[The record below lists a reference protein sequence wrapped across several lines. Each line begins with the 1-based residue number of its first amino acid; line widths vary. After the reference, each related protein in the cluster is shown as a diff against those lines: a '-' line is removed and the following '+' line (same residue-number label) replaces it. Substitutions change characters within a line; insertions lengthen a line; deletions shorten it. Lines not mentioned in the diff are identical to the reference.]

1 MERSNSMSTL
11 ESHSLECLA
20 AIVEEGGFERAAR
33 KLNLTQSAVSQRLCG
48 LEAQVGTVLI
58 VRSRPLKA
66 TEAGQLLI
74 KHAKQRRLLHA
85 DIALE
90 LRELAPSGSRRPHE
104 TERIS
109 IAIDADSIASWALP
123 SLTALIRSAVP
134 LEIISDDQDFTEE
147 WLRTGQV
154 VGCVTTSQQ
163 PLNGCKIFP
172 LGAMRYVAVAHP
184 DLIAQRLPDGLTPY
198 NFREVPFVAVNRKGD
213 TQSEFVS
220 QCFGLER
227 VALHQLYVPSS
238 EVQLQAILAGWG
250 VGVIPELLAREW
262 LEKGALVNLA
272 LGEDFR
278 VQLYWHCW
286 SIESDVLETLT
297 NALVSSAAKVLE

>member
-1 MERSNSMSTL
+1 MSSL
-11 ESHSLECLA
+11 ESHALECLA
-20 AIVEEGGFERAAR
+20 VIVEEGGFQRAAR
-33 KLNLTQSAVSQRLCG
+33 RLSITQSAVSQRLCG

-66 TEAGQLLI
+66 TEAGELLI

-85 DIALE
+85 DMAIK
-90 LRELAPSGSRRPHE
+90 LRDLAMGSYGHPRE
-104 TERIS
+104 AERVS

-123 SLTALIRSAVP
+123 SLTALVRSKVP

-154 VGCVTTSQQ
+154 VGCVTTAQQ
-163 PLNGCKIFP
+163 PLNGCKIVP

-184 DLIAQRLPDGLTPY
+184 DLIAQRLPDGLTKY
-198 NFREVPFVAVNRKGD
+198 NFREVPFVAINRKND

-220 QCFGLER
+220 QRFGLVR
-227 VALHQLYVPSS
+227 VALSQLYVPSS
-238 EVQLQAILAGWG
+238 EGQLRAVLAGWG
-250 VGVIPELLAREW
+250 VGVVPELLARES
-262 LEKGALVNLA
+262 LKNGELVNLA
-272 LGEDFR
+272 PGEDFR

-286 SIESDVLETLT
+286 NIESDVLETLT
-297 NALVSSAAKVLE
+297 NALVSSAATMLE